1 MTTYHVR
8 AGDTIIVDPEPAPV
22 PAPAP
27 APHLRRRARR
37 CRASIANATGTV
49 DTQLR
54 DWLMSLPD
62 GATALLGSAELRLA
76 SQLKLEGISNIT
88 VEAQTSTIRCVNRTS
103 VEIVLISYGANHVTW
118 RGGSIIGSNPYPG
131 RRQAE
136 TYEHNH
142 AFGIR
147 GAQDVEISGVRIRNV
162 GGDFFYL
169 AGGYMPGGSVPPR
182 RADQGP
188 RQRLPGQRP
197 DGRRDARRPRRLR
210 DREQRHGRHHLVQP
224 RRREQRPRLRG
235 RPGRRDG
242 LARSTTTAS
251 ARCPTA
257 ADRPLRRWPGSAPS
271 RPASPSRSPEPRSGT
286 VVIPVD
292 NIEVAFNQTTDPAW
306 PDFRYGIYTPSATT
320 TRINVHDNVRQV
332 RV

>member
-1 MTTYHVR
+1 
-8 AGDTIIVDPEPAPV
+8 
-22 PAPAP
+22 
-27 APHLRRRARR
+27 
-37 CRASIANATGTV
+37 
-49 DTQLR
+49 
-54 DWLMSLPD
+54 MSLPD

-169 AGGYMPGGSVPPR
+169 AGGYMPGGSFRHAQRIKVH
-182 RADQGP
+182 DNDCQGN
-188 RQRLPGQRP
+188 
-197 DGRRDARRPRRLR
+197 GRMGVAML
-210 DREQRHGRHHLVQP
+210 
-224 RRREQRPRLRG
+224 
-235 RPGRRDG
+235 DG
-242 LARSTTTAS
+242 LDGFEIANNVMGGITWYSLDVENNGHVFAGVPAGVTAGSIHHNRFGPVPYGRGPTLAPLAGIS
-251 ARCPTA
+251 AEPTGIA
-257 ADRPLRRWPGSAPS
+257 FTITG
-271 RPASPSRSPEPRSGT
+271 ASSGT